1 MAKLV
6 FLKRPVIREI
16 YFLACHIPTITAV
29 MVAQLSGQWLS
40 TQKVFGSMWSSS
52 TTERQQHYNSKKK
65 QGRGGKII
73 IRVSKTKIFQ
83 IK

>member
-1 MAKLV
+1 
-6 FLKRPVIREI
+6 
-16 YFLACHIPTITAV
+16 